1 MTAYHRPRTL
11 EEALTIRAVR
21 DVAVIAGGTDI
32 YPAHAARRGW
42 GDPAHKD
49 LLDITAIPGLD
60 RIAEDKGAWRIGC
73 LVTWSALRDAK
84 LPPLF
89 DGLKAAAREVGG
101 RQVQNRGTLAGNL
114 CTASPAGD
122 GIPNLLAL
130 DASLELA
137 SPRGSRVLK
146 LAQFLTGYRVTALR
160 QDEIVTAI
168 IVPRLDGALGRFVKL
183 GARHYLVISIAMA
196 ACVVATGRDGR
207 IATARIAV
215 GACSAVAQR
224 LPALEAALLGVEVGR
239 AAQVPDAEHLA
250 PLSPIADVRGSAPY
264 RGDAALTL
272 LRDLLR
278 GIAA

>member
-42 GDPAHKD
+42 GDPTHKD
-49 LLDITAIPGLD
+49 LLDVTAIPGLD

-146 LAQFLTGYRVTALR
+146 LTQFLTGYRVTALR

-196 ACVVATGRDGR
+196 ACMVATGRDGR

-224 LPALEAALLGVEVGR
+224 LSALEAALLGVEAGR
-239 AAQVPDAEHLA
+239 AVQVPDAAHLA
-250 PLSPIADVRGSAPY
+250 ALSPIADVRGSAPY

-278 GIAA
+278 GIAT